1 MDVWLAQ
8 DVARKDGKGCIGI
21 LIWMILDAMDRRE
34 GYSKFQ
40 EKGVAEKLPLFLC
53 RYLCAVVRF
62 IDD

>member
-8 DVARKDGKGCIGI
+8 DVARKDGKGRIGI

-40 EKGVAEKLPLFLC
+40 EKRVAEMLPFFC
-53 RYLCAVVRF
+53 RFSCALARLVG
-62 IDD
+62 D